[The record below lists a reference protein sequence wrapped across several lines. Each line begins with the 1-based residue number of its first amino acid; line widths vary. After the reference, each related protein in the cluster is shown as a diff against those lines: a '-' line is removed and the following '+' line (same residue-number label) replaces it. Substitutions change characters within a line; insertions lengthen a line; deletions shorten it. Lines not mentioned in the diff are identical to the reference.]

1 MKITIDE
8 EVCKKYGMTMSELL
22 MIVLVKLGVNILELG
37 EQMASVKMIVPDD
50 TVNGKYVVTQRW
62 NDVAESIILDSDEY
76 KQPID
81 RLEQLVIKLQKI
93 FPEGKKEGTSQYWR
107 GNKREISLR
116 LKKFFKLYD
125 NTYTDEQ
132 ILDAAKNYVSNF
144 NGQYNYMR
152 ILKYFIWK
160 DEKKLH
166 EDGEIRIIEV
176 SELANYIENADST
189 NDLKD
194 EWTSTLN

>member
-8 EVCKKYGMTMSELL
+8 DICKKYKITVSEVL
-22 MIVLVKLGVNILELG
+22 MILLIKFETNILELG
-37 EQMASVKMIVPDD
+37 EQMMATEMIVPHDIID
-50 TVNGKYVVTQRW
+50 GRYLVTQRW
-62 NDVAESIILDSDEY
+62 NDVVENIILDSDKY

-81 RLEQLVIKLQKI
+81 RLDQLVTQLQKI

-125 NTYTDEQ
+125 NIYTDEQ
-132 ILDAAKNYVSNF
+132 ILTAAKNYVKGF
-144 NGQYNYMR
+144 NGRYNYMR
-152 ILKYFIWK
+152 VLKYFIWK
-160 DEKKLH
+160 DEKKMT
-166 EDGEIRIIEV
+166 EDEKIQIIEV
-176 SELANYIENADST
+176 SDLANYIENADNT

>member
-22 MIVLVKLGVNILELG
+22 MMLLVKLGANILELG
-37 EQMASVKMIVPDD
+37 EQMAAVEMIVPHD
-50 TVNGKYVVTQRW
+50 TINGKYIATQRW
-62 NDVAESIILDSDEY
+62 NDVAESIILDSDKC

-132 ILDAAKNYVSNF
+132 ILTAAKNYIETF

-152 ILKYFIWK
+152 VLKYFIWK
-160 DEKKLH
+160 DERKLT
-166 EDGEIRIIEV
+166 EDGKTQVVEI
-176 SELANYIENADST
+176 SDLANYIENANSI

>member
-22 MIVLVKLGVNILELG
+22 MILLVKLGVNILELG
-37 EQMASVKMIVPDD
+37 EQMADVQMIVPHDIE
-50 TVNGKYVVTQRW
+50 NNKYLVTQRW
-62 NDVAESIILDSDEY
+62 NDIAENIILDSDKY
-76 KQPID
+76 TQPID
-81 RLEQLVIKLQKI
+81 RLDQLVIELQKI

-132 ILDAAKNYVSNF
+132 ILTAAKNYVDTF

-152 ILKYFIWK
+152 VLKYFIWK
-160 DEKKLH
+160 DEKKLT
-166 EDGEIRIIEV
+166 EDEKIQVVEI
-176 SELANYIENADST
+176 SDLANYIENANSI

>member
-8 EVCKKYGMTMSELL
+8 EVCEKYGMTMSELL
-22 MIVLVKLGVNILELG
+22 MILLVKLGVNILELG
-37 EQMASVKMIVPDD
+37 EQMASIEMIVSDD

-62 NDVAESIILDSDEY
+62 NDIAESIILDSDEY

>member
-8 EVCKKYGMTMSELL
+8 GVCEKNGIEVGELL
-22 MIVLVKLGVNILELG
+22 MILIIKLGNNVSELCT
-37 EQMASVKMIVPDD
+37 QMLNKEIIVTDNN
-50 TVNGKYVVTQRW
+50 VSGNYLITQRW
-62 NDVAESIILDSDEY
+62 NDIAETVLLDSD
-76 KQPID
+76 KDRQSGD
-81 RLEQLVIKLQKI
+81 RLENLVIQLQAI

-107 GNKREISLR
+107 GNKREILLR

-132 ILDAAKNYVSNF
+132 ILNATKNYVTNF
-144 NGQYNYMR
+144 NGNYNYMR
-152 ILKYFIWK
+152 GLKYFIWK

-166 EDGEIRIIEV
+166 EDGKIGVVEV
-176 SELANYIENADST
+176 SDLANYIENADST

>member
-8 EVCKKYGMTMSELL
+8 DVCEKYKMTVSEVL
-22 MIVLVKLGVNILELG
+22 MILLIKFETNILELG
-37 EQMASVKMIVPDD
+37 EQMVDVEMIVPHD
-50 TVNGKYVVTQRW
+50 TENGKYLVTQRW
-62 NDVAESIILDSDEY
+62 NDIAENIILDSDKY
-76 KQPID
+76 IQPID
-81 RLEQLVIKLQKI
+81 RLDQLVIELQKI

-132 ILDAAKNYVSNF
+132 ILTAAKNYVETF

-152 ILKYFIWK
+152 VLKYFIWK
-160 DEKKLH
+160 DEKKLT
-166 EDGEIRIIEV
+166 EDEKIQVVEI
-176 SELANYIENADST
+176 SDLANYIENANSI

>member
-8 EVCKKYGMTMSELL
+8 DICKKYKITVSEVL
-22 MIVLVKLGVNILELG
+22 MILLIKFETNILELG
-37 EQMASVKMIVPDD
+37 EQMMATEMIVPHDIID
-50 TVNGKYVVTQRW
+50 GRYLVTQRW
-62 NDVAESIILDSDEY
+62 NDVVENIILDSDKY

-81 RLEQLVIKLQKI
+81 RLDQLVTQLQKI

-132 ILDAAKNYVSNF
+132 ILTAAKNYVKGF

-152 ILKYFIWK
+152 VLKYFIWK
-160 DEKKLH
+160 DEKKMT
-166 EDGEIRIIEV
+166 EDEKIQIIEV
-176 SELANYIENADST
+176 SDLANYIENADNT

>member
-8 EVCKKYGMTMSELL
+8 GVCEKNGIEVGELL
-22 MIVLVKLGVNILELG
+22 MVLIIKLGDNVSELCSQMLNKEIIVTDNNISGNYL
-37 EQMASVKMIVPDD
+37 
-50 TVNGKYVVTQRW
+50 VTQRW
-62 NDVAESIILDSDEY
+62 NDVAETVLLDSD
-76 KQPID
+76 KDRQSVD
-81 RLEQLVIKLQKI
+81 RLENLVIQLQAI

-107 GNKREISLR
+107 GNKREILLR

-132 ILDAAKNYVSNF
+132 ILNATKNYVTNF
-144 NGQYNYMR
+144 NGNYNYMR
-152 ILKYFIWK
+152 VLKYFIWK

-166 EDGEIRIIEV
+166 EDGKMGVVEV
-176 SELANYIENADST
+176 SDLANYIENADST

>member
-8 EVCKKYGMTMSELL
+8 GVCEKNGIEVGELL
-22 MIVLVKLGVNILELG
+22 MVLIIKLGDNVSELCTQMLNKEIIVIDNNISGNYL
-37 EQMASVKMIVPDD
+37 I
-50 TVNGKYVVTQRW
+50 TQRW
-62 NDVAESIILDSDEY
+62 NDIAETVLLDSD
-76 KQPID
+76 KDRQSID
-81 RLEQLVIKLQKI
+81 RLENLVIQLQAI

-107 GNKREISLR
+107 GNKREILLR

-132 ILDAAKNYVSNF
+132 ILNATKNYVTNF
-144 NGQYNYMR
+144 NGNYNYMR
-152 ILKYFIWK
+152 VLKYFIWK

-166 EDGEIRIIEV
+166 EDGKIGVVEV
-176 SELANYIENADST
+176 SDLANYIENADST

>member
-8 EVCKKYGMTMSELL
+8 DVCKKYGMTMSELL
-22 MIVLVKLGVNILELG
+22 MILLVKLGVNILELG
-37 EQMASVKMIVPDD
+37 EQMADVQMIVPHD
-50 TVNGKYVVTQRW
+50 TENGKYLVTQRW
-62 NDVAESIILDSDEY
+62 NDTVENIILDSDKY
-76 KQPID
+76 TQPID
-81 RLEQLVIKLQKI
+81 RLDQLVIELQKI

-132 ILDAAKNYVSNF
+132 ILTAAKNYIETF

-152 ILKYFIWK
+152 VLKYFIWK
-160 DEKKLH
+160 DEKKLT
-166 EDGEIRIIEV
+166 EDEKIQVVEI
-176 SELANYIENADST
+176 SDLANYIENANSI

>member
-8 EVCKKYGMTMSELL
+8 GVCEKNGIEVGELL
-22 MIVLVKLGVNILELG
+22 MVLIIKLGDNVSELCTQMLNKEIIVTDNNISGNYL
-37 EQMASVKMIVPDD
+37 I
-50 TVNGKYVVTQRW
+50 TQRW
-62 NDVAESIILDSDEY
+62 NDVAETVLLDSD
-76 KQPID
+76 KDRQSVD
-81 RLEQLVIKLQKI
+81 RLENLVIQLQAI

-107 GNKREISLR
+107 GNKREILLR

-132 ILDAAKNYVSNF
+132 ILNATKNYVTNF
-144 NGQYNYMR
+144 NGNYNYMR
-152 ILKYFIWK
+152 VLKYFIWK

-166 EDGEIRIIEV
+166 EDGKIGVVEV
-176 SELANYIENADST
+176 SDLANYIENADST

>member
-8 EVCKKYGMTMSELL
+8 DVCKKYGMTMSELL
-22 MIVLVKLGVNILELG
+22 MILLVKLEVNILELG
-37 EQMASVKMIVPDD
+37 EQMADVQMIVPHD
-50 TVNGKYVVTQRW
+50 TENGKYLVTQRW
-62 NDVAESIILDSDEY
+62 NDTVENIILDSDKY
-76 KQPID
+76 TQPID
-81 RLEQLVIKLQKI
+81 RLDQLVIELQKI

-132 ILDAAKNYVSNF
+132 ILTAAKNYVETF

-152 ILKYFIWK
+152 VLKYFIWK
-160 DEKKLH
+160 DEKKLT
-166 EDGEIRIIEV
+166 EDEKIQVVEI
-176 SELANYIENADST
+176 SDLANYIENANSI

>member
-8 EVCKKYGMTMSELL
+8 DVCKKYGMTMSELL
-22 MIVLVKLGVNILELG
+22 MILLVKLGVNILELG
-37 EQMASVKMIVPDD
+37 EQMTDVEMIVPHD
-50 TVNGKYVVTQRW
+50 TENGKYLVTQRW
-62 NDVAESIILDSDEY
+62 NDTVENIILDSDKY
-76 KQPID
+76 TQPID
-81 RLEQLVIKLQKI
+81 RLDQLVIELQKI

-132 ILDAAKNYVSNF
+132 ILTAAKNYIETF

-152 ILKYFIWK
+152 VLKYFIWK
-160 DEKKLH
+160 DEKKLT
-166 EDGEIRIIEV
+166 EDEKIQVVEI
-176 SELANYIENADST
+176 SDLANYIENANSI

>member
-8 EVCKKYGMTMSELL
+8 GVCEKNGIEVGELL
-22 MIVLVKLGVNILELG
+22 MVLIIKLGDNVSELCT
-37 EQMASVKMIVPDD
+37 QMLNKEIIVTDNN
-50 TVNGKYVVTQRW
+50 VSGNYLITQRW
-62 NDVAESIILDSDEY
+62 NDIAETVLLDSD
-76 KQPID
+76 KDRQSGD
-81 RLEQLVIKLQKI
+81 RLENLVIQLQAI

-107 GNKREISLR
+107 GNKREILLR

-132 ILDAAKNYVSNF
+132 ILNATKNYVTNF
-144 NGQYNYMR
+144 NGNYNYMR
-152 ILKYFIWK
+152 GLKYFIWK

-166 EDGEIRIIEV
+166 EDGKIGVVEV
-176 SELANYIENADST
+176 SDLANYIENADST

>member
-8 EVCKKYGMTMSELL
+8 GVCEKNGIEVGELL
-22 MIVLVKLGVNILELG
+22 MILIIKLGNNVSELCT
-37 EQMASVKMIVPDD
+37 QMLNKEIIVTDNN
-50 TVNGKYVVTQRW
+50 VSGNYLITQRW
-62 NDVAESIILDSDEY
+62 SDIAETVLLDSD
-76 KQPID
+76 KDRQSVD
-81 RLEQLVIKLQKI
+81 RLENLVIQLQSI

-107 GNKREISLR
+107 GNKREILLR

-132 ILDAAKNYVSNF
+132 ILNATKNYVTNF
-144 NGQYNYMR
+144 NGNYNYMR
-152 ILKYFIWK
+152 VLKYFIWK

-166 EDGEIRIIEV
+166 EDGKIGVVEV
-176 SELANYIENADST
+176 SDLANYIENADST

>member
-8 EVCKKYGMTMSELL
+8 GVCEKNGIEVGELL
-22 MIVLVKLGVNILELG
+22 MVLIIKLGNNVSELCTQMLNKEIIVTDNNISGNYL
-37 EQMASVKMIVPDD
+37 
-50 TVNGKYVVTQRW
+50 VTQRW
-62 NDVAESIILDSDEY
+62 NDVAETVLLDSD
-76 KQPID
+76 KDRQSVD
-81 RLEQLVIKLQKI
+81 RLENLVIQLQAI

-107 GNKREISLR
+107 GNKREILLR

-132 ILDAAKNYVSNF
+132 ILNATKNYVTNF
-144 NGQYNYMR
+144 NGNYNYMR
-152 ILKYFIWK
+152 VLKYFIWK

-166 EDGEIRIIEV
+166 EDGKMGVVEV
-176 SELANYIENADST
+176 SDLANYIENADST

>member
-8 EVCKKYGMTMSELL
+8 DVCKKYGMTMSELL
-22 MIVLVKLGVNILELG
+22 MILLVKLGVNILELG
-37 EQMASVKMIVPDD
+37 EQMADIQMIVPHD
-50 TVNGKYVVTQRW
+50 TENGKYLVTQRW
-62 NDVAESIILDSDEY
+62 NDIAENIILDSDKY
-76 KQPID
+76 TQPID
-81 RLEQLVIKLQKI
+81 RLDQLVIELQKI

-132 ILDAAKNYVSNF
+132 ILTAAKNYVETF

-152 ILKYFIWK
+152 VLKYFIWK
-160 DEKKLH
+160 DEKKLT
-166 EDGEIRIIEV
+166 EDGKAQVIEI
-176 SELANYIENADST
+176 SDLANYIENANSI

>member
-8 EVCKKYGMTMSELL
+8 EVCKKYDMTMSELL
-22 MIVLVKLGVNILELG
+22 IILLVKLGVNILELG
-37 EQMASVKMIVPDD
+37 EQMASVEMIVPDD

>member
-22 MIVLVKLGVNILELG
+22 MILLAKLEVNILELG
-37 EQMASVKMIVPDD
+37 EQMADVQMIVPHD
-50 TVNGKYVVTQRW
+50 TKNGKYLVTQRW
-62 NDVAESIILDSDEY
+62 NDTVENIILDSDKY
-76 KQPID
+76 TQPID
-81 RLEQLVIKLQKI
+81 RLDQLVIELQKI

-132 ILDAAKNYVSNF
+132 ILTAAKNYVETF

-152 ILKYFIWK
+152 VLKYFIWK
-160 DEKKLH
+160 DEKKLT
-166 EDGEIRIIEV
+166 EDEKIQVVEI
-176 SELANYIENADST
+176 SDLANYIENANSI

>member
-8 EVCKKYGMTMSELL
+8 GVCEKNGIEVGELL
-22 MIVLVKLGVNILELG
+22 MVLIIKLGDNVSELCTQMLNKEIIVTDNNISGNYL
-37 EQMASVKMIVPDD
+37 
-50 TVNGKYVVTQRW
+50 VTQRW
-62 NDVAESIILDSDEY
+62 NDVAETVLLDSD
-76 KQPID
+76 KDRQSVD
-81 RLEQLVIKLQKI
+81 RLENLVIQLQAI

-107 GNKREISLR
+107 GNKREILLR

-132 ILDAAKNYVSNF
+132 ILNATKNYVTNF
-144 NGQYNYMR
+144 NGNYNYMR
-152 ILKYFIWK
+152 VLKYFIWK

-166 EDGEIRIIEV
+166 EDGKMGIVEV
-176 SELANYIENADST
+176 SDLANYIENADST

>member
-8 EVCKKYGMTMSELL
+8 DICKKYKITVSEVL
-22 MIVLVKLGVNILELG
+22 MILLIKFETNILELG
-37 EQMASVKMIVPDD
+37 EQMMATEMIVPHDIID
-50 TVNGKYVVTQRW
+50 GRYLVTQRW
-62 NDVAESIILDSDEY
+62 NDVVENIILDSDKY

-81 RLEQLVIKLQKI
+81 RLNQLVTQLQKI

-132 ILDAAKNYVSNF
+132 ILTAAKNYVEGF

-152 ILKYFIWK
+152 VLKYFIWK
-160 DEKKLH
+160 DERKMT
-166 EDGEIRIIEV
+166 EDEKMQIIEV
-176 SELANYIENADST
+176 SDLANYIENADNT

>member
-37 EQMASVKMIVPDD
+37 EQMASVEMIVPDD

-132 ILDAAKNYVSNF
+132 ILNATKNYVTNF
-144 NGQYNYMR
+144 NGNYNYMR
-152 ILKYFIWK
+152 VLKYFIWK

-166 EDGEIRIIEV
+166 EDGKIGVVEV
-176 SELANYIENADST
+176 SDLANYIENADST

>member
-8 EVCKKYGMTMSELL
+8 GVCEKNGIEVGELL
-22 MIVLVKLGVNILELG
+22 MVLIIKLGNNVSELCTQMLNKEIIVTDNNISGNYL
-37 EQMASVKMIVPDD
+37 I
-50 TVNGKYVVTQRW
+50 TQRW
-62 NDVAESIILDSDEY
+62 SDVTETVLLDSD
-76 KQPID
+76 KDRQSVD
-81 RLEQLVIKLQKI
+81 RLENLVIQLQAI

-107 GNKREISLR
+107 GNKREILLR

-132 ILDAAKNYVSNF
+132 ILNATKNYVTNF
-144 NGQYNYMR
+144 NGNYNYMR
-152 ILKYFIWK
+152 VLKYFIWK

-166 EDGEIRIIEV
+166 EDGKMGVVEV
-176 SELANYIENADST
+176 SDLANYIENADST